1 MSLSISENNT
11 SGRMSNPILYP
22 RPKMGAED
30 LTSYIYQRV
39 PGSTGTGHRPFYHG
53 QNGHVGH
60 GHQAVP
66 SVSTTKAGLRPDPY
80 LIPTPEVPGYM
91 VDQRAGV
98 SHDHHER
105 RHHEAKHHEPQRH
118 HGPMD
123 PYQPYRHQG
132 LPTHG
137 IISHINPN
145 AGDLWPNY
153 NGDSTPNGSDS
164 TPNGSD
170 STPNGSSSS
179 QPNMIFV
186 PPPPPISRPDPHAD
200 RPAPAPI
207 SYVTP
212 GEKLEKDYPDIPLPQ
227 SDGTKN
233 PFLQAYEDGIETDQA
248 EDFHAPTQ
256 LEGKPLWNPREHE
269 MVNMQDWVWERQAF
283 LKKLEDPRRR
293 YLARYAWIR
302 ERMCS
307 DRFRSPE
314 YQRLVP
320 GTCTP
325 KTNPYN
331 YALGPPNMLSSDAL
345 GDQEGIFPTPG
356 AVSQFS
362 PGSWGSTSSH
372 GGFMGNTQPRQDA
385 FGPPA
390 CQVGTS
396 WHPGQGQCVESTM
409 LGTAIG
415 P

>member
-1 MSLSISENNT
+1 MSFDNPK
-11 SGRMSNPILYP
+11 PILYP
-22 RPKMGAED
+22 RPKMGEED

-60 GHQAVP
+60 DHQAVP

-80 LIPTPEVPGYM
+80 LIPTPEVPGHM
-91 VDQRAGV
+91 VDQRAGA
-98 SHDHHER
+98 SGR
-105 RHHEAKHHEPQRH
+105 RNHGHREAQRR

-123 PYQPYRHQG
+123 SYQPYRHEG
-132 LPTHG
+132 LPTQG

-145 AGDLWPNY
+145 AANLWPSSSS
-153 NGDSTPNGSDS
+153 NGGDDSTSNGGD
-164 TPNGSD
+164 D
-170 STPNGSSSS
+170 STPNGSSTE
-179 QPNMIFV
+179 PNMIVV
-186 PPPPPISRPDPHAD
+186 PPLPPISRPDPHAN

-227 SDGTKN
+227 ADGTKN
-233 PFLQAYEDGIETDQA
+233 PFLQAYEDGIETDRT

-256 LEGKPLWNPREHE
+256 LEGTPLWNPREHE

-314 YQRLVP
+314 YQRIVP
-320 GTCTP
+320 GSCIP

-345 GDQEGIFPTPG
+345 GDQEGVFPTPG

-362 PGSWGSTSSH
+362 PGSFGFTSSQ

-390 CQVGTS
+390 CPVGTS
-396 WHPGQGQCVESTM
+396 WRPDQNACVQSTM
-409 LGTAIG
+409 LGTALA